1 MPEARYAEHAY
12 TASRSFDVIA
22 ELLHGRRI
30 IRDQTLMSLT
40 LISVGVQYHNIV
52 IINNRRKF
60 TVQIW

>member
-22 ELLHGRRI
+22 GLLHGRRI